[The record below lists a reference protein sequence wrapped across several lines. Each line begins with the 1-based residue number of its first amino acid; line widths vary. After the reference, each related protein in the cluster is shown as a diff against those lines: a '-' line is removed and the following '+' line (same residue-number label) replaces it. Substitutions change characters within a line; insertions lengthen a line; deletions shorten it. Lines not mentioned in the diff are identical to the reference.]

1 MSKLVLVTGS
11 SKGIGAATIEEFASN
26 GYDVIINYNTSES
39 VALNLYNKIKEK
51 YDINVY
57 LEKFDITNELEV
69 KNIFNKYKID
79 ILINNAAISIDSNI
93 EEKDKN
99 SFMKVLEV
107 NIFGTFLMIKTFIQS
122 NKEGV
127 IVNVSSTDAI
137 DTYNILSIDYSA
149 SKAAILNI
157 TKNMANNY
165 NSFKICAICPNWVNT
180 EAIREMNEEYLE
192 SEMKRIGQ
200 KKLIEPSIVAK
211 KIYDI
216 VLKSQSL
223 FFHTTYSQR

>member
-39 VALNLYNKIKEK
+39 IALNLYNKIKEK

-149 SKAAILNI
+149 SKAAILNM

-200 KKLIEPSIVAK
+200 KKLIEPNIVAK

-216 VLKSQSL
+216 VTDNNIISGSIV
-223 FFHTTYSQR
+223 RVD

>member
-11 SKGIGAATIEEFASN
+11 SKGIGAATIEEFVSN

-39 VALNLYNKIKEK
+39 IALNLYNKIKEK

-107 NIFGTFLMIKTFIQS
+107 NIFGTFLMSKTFIQS

-149 SKAAILNI
+149 SKAAILNM

-165 NSFKICAICPNWVNT
+165 NCFKICAICPNWVNT

-200 KKLIEPSIVAK
+200 KKLIEPNIVAK

-216 VLKSQSL
+216 VTDNNIISGSIV
-223 FFHTTYSQR
+223 RMD

>member
-1 MSKLVLVTGS
+1 MSKVVLVTGS

-26 GYDVIINYNTSES
+26 GYDVIINYNTSENI
-39 VALNLYNKIKEK
+39 ALNLYNRIKKK

-57 LEKFDITNELEV
+57 LERFDITNELEV
-69 KNIFNKYKID
+69 ENIFNKYKID

-107 NIFGTFLMIKTFIQS
+107 NVFGTFFMSKTFIQS
-122 NKEGV
+122 NKEGI

-137 DTYNILSIDYSA
+137 DTYNTLSIDYSA
-149 SKAAILNI
+149 SKAAILNM
-157 TKNMANNY
+157 TKNMSNTYNN
-165 NSFKICAICPNWVNT
+165 FKICAICPNWVNT
-180 EAIREMNEEYLE
+180 EAIKEMNKEYLE

-200 KKLIEPSIVAK
+200 KKLIEPNIVAK

-216 VLKSQSL
+216 VNDNNIISGSIVRLD
-223 FFHTTYSQR
+223 

>member
-39 VALNLYNKIKEK
+39 IALNLYNKIKKK

-57 LEKFDITNELEV
+57 LERFDITNELEV

-79 ILINNAAISIDSNI
+79 VLINNAAISIDSNI

-107 NIFGTFLMIKTFIQS
+107 NVFGTFLMSKAFIQS

-149 SKAAILNI
+149 SKAAILNM
-157 TKNMANNY
+157 TKNMANTY

-200 KKLIEPSIVAK
+200 KKLIEPIIVAK

-216 VLKSQSL
+216 VTDNNIISGSIV
-223 FFHTTYSQR
+223 RMD

>member
-11 SKGIGAATIEEFASN
+11 SKGIGATTIEEFASN

-39 VALNLYNKIKEK
+39 IALNLYNKIKEK
-51 YDINVY
+51 YNINVY

-69 KNIFNKYKID
+69 ENIFNKYKID
-79 ILINNAAISIDSNI
+79 ILINNAAVSIDSNI
-93 EEKDKN
+93 EEKDKY

-107 NIFGTFLMIKTFIQS
+107 NVFGTFLMSKAFIKS

-149 SKAAILNI
+149 SKAAILNM
-157 TKNMANNY
+157 TKNMANTY

-180 EAIREMNEEYLE
+180 ESIREMNQEYLE

-216 VLKSQSL
+216 VTDNNIISGIIV
-223 FFHTTYSQR
+223 RVD

>member
-39 VALNLYNKIKEK
+39 IALNLYNKIKEK

-107 NIFGTFLMIKTFIQS
+107 NIFGTFLMSKTFIQS

-149 SKAAILNI
+149 SKAAILNM

-200 KKLIEPSIVAK
+200 KKLIEPNILAK

-216 VLKSQSL
+216 VTDNNIISGSIV
-223 FFHTTYSQR
+223 RMD

>member
-39 VALNLYNKIKEK
+39 IALSLYNKIKEK

-107 NIFGTFLMIKTFIQS
+107 NVFGTFLMSKTFIQS
-122 NKEGV
+122 NKEGI

-149 SKAAILNI
+149 SKAAILNM
-157 TKNMANNY
+157 TKNMANTY

-180 EAIREMNEEYLE
+180 ESIREMNQEYLE

-216 VLKSQSL
+216 VTDNNIISGSIV
-223 FFHTTYSQR
+223 RVD

>member
-39 VALNLYNKIKEK
+39 IALSLYNKIKEK

-149 SKAAILNI
+149 SKAAILNM

-200 KKLIEPSIVAK
+200 KKLIEPNIVAK

-216 VLKSQSL
+216 VTDNNIISGSIV
-223 FFHTTYSQR
+223 RVD